1 MNHNLNDTMEE
12 NKEKSASYALLEE
25 RIDRLDQR
33 NFDWTAW
40 KKGTLLV
47 LEKIFGSDSLYFKEL
62 SETDY
67 HYNSWSLRDTA
78 GSEDPVKA
86 SVRELLNICLTDVEH
101 RNPDSSTQNH
111 EGQSDLTSII
121 DQFLDSDTVAEFK
134 KIATSAGPLIMREEQ
149 AKDLINEKLPKHQG
163 VLLGKILLDYFSKR

>member
-1 MNHNLNDTMEE
+1 MEE
-12 NKEKSASYALLEE
+12 NTEKSANYALLED
-25 RIDRLDQR
+25 RIARLDQK

-47 LEKIFGSDSLYFKEL
+47 LEKIFGADSLYVREL

-101 RNPDSSTQNH
+101 RTPESSAPNQ
-111 EGQSDLTSII
+111 GSQPYLTSILS
-121 DQFLDSDTVAEFK
+121 QFLNNDTMAGIR
-134 KIATSAGPLIMREEQ
+134 KIAISTGPVILKEEQ
-149 AKDLINEKLPKHQG
+149 VKDLVNKKLPRHQD
-163 VLLGKILLDYFSKR
+163 VLLGKILLELFK